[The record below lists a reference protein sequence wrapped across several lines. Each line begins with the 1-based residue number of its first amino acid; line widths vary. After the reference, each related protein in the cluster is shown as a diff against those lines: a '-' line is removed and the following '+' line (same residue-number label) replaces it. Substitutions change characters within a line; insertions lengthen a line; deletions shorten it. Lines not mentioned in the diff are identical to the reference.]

1 MVHGLGSSASNW
13 SNTLGNIYCVNVDSF
28 SSKKDFQYD
37 PNFIIEVIRRR
48 VNADVYLVS
57 DINTSQIT
65 DSITKEVLDIEIN
78 SFKLEKLFVEM
89 NALDQLVYVRNNYVS
104 KIENANN
111 HIFVVYDG
119 SSKNKNEVIEIAYKE
134 LEYVINKITYEVYK
148 LKNSVLFNLYNYIN
162 K

>member
-1 MVHGLGSSASNW
+1 MS
-13 SNTLGNIYCVNVDSF
+13 
-28 SSKKDFQYD
+28 
-37 PNFIIEVIRRR
+37 
-48 VNADVYLVS
+48 
-57 DINTSQIT
+57 
-65 DSITKEVLDIEIN
+65 
-78 SFKLEKLFVEM
+78 
-89 NALDQLVYVRNNYVS
+89 ALDQLVYVRNNYVS

-119 SSKNKNEVIEIAYKE
+119 SSKNKNDVIEIAYKE